1 MGWPGDIQAG
11 QKEEA
16 FCGEDGEFIEV
27 HYNEGGP
34 GCPERWWMS
43 RPWMHSRTGGTE
55 LRASRSGRDHGHHSE
70 RLSQGEAAAILTLS
84 SSHKPAFLLGI
95 TAAGSTR
102 CCTHCA
108 ETTSIYLHA
117 LCHHSQPGADT
128 RGGPFPTPSSS
139 AGAFFQKSSRGN
151 PLDHLPPCFISPRV
165 GGHSGLDPSR
175 LRVTRACGA
184 GASEAGCE
192 HKAGLAQRG
201 RTALF

>member
-1 MGWPGDIQAG
+1 
-11 QKEEA
+11 
-16 FCGEDGEFIEV
+16 
-27 HYNEGGP
+27 
-34 GCPERWWMS
+34 MS

-128 RGGPFPTPSSS
+128 RGDLSRHRPHQRELSSRSPPAATLWIISHLALFRLGWEDTRGWIHPGSESHEPAALAPPRLGASTKPGSHRGGGLPSSDRSGDAKPPLSLCS
-139 AGAFFQKSSRGN
+139 AAAGTKSAVFTASLQV
-151 PLDHLPPCFISPRV
+151 PKPR
-165 GGHSGLDPSR
+165 
-175 LRVTRACGA
+175 
-184 GASEAGCE
+184 
-192 HKAGLAQRG
+192 
-201 RTALF
+201 